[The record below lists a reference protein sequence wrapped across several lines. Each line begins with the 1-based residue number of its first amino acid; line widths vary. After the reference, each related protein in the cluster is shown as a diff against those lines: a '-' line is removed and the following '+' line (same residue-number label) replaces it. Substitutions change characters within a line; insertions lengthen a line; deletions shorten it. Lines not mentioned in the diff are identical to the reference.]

1 MPKGENS
8 SIVNVSSVGGIKEG
22 PGTGNDAGYNA
33 SKAAVRNLSKH
44 ASYVFASSRIRVNS
58 LHPAGINTEMMQAV
72 LASHPEIKKG
82 LSVKNPLPPHY
93 SETEDVANSIL
104 FLASDDAR
112 TITGAELVVDNGTL
126 AI

>member
-1 MPKGENS
+1 VS
-8 SIVNVSSVGGIKEG
+8 SIGGIKAG
-22 PGTGNDAGYNA
+22 PHTGNDAGYNA

-44 ASYVFASSRIRVNS
+44 AAYVFGADRIRVNS

-72 LASHPEIKKG
+72 LASHPEIKEG
-82 LSVKNPLPPHY
+82 LSAGSPLPPYY

-104 FLASDDAR
+104 FLASEDAR
-112 TITGAELVVDNGTL
+112 TITGAELVVDNGAL